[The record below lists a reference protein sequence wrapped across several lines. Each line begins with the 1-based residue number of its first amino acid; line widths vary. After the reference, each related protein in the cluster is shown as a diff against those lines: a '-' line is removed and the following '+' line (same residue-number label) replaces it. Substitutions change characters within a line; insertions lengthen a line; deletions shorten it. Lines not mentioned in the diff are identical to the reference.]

1 MHPSEAFQLILS
13 GTDVNATHRW
23 SFGNL
28 FHGCLSNAPRSC
40 FHPQTSLQ
48 HSRRLGHIIRPA
60 RQTEKLRSA
69 ICVLSPN
76 SQDHKG
82 GGARRWKTPVFLKL
96 KKKIFM
102 ATPGAHGSSQARD
115 WLWATA
121 ATQATPGATRDP
133 LTPCTGLGIKPDSL
147 QWPELSAVG
156 FLTHWATATPWH
168 QRSLLQ
174 VSC

>member
-82 GGARRWKTPVFLKL
+82 GGARCWKTPVFLKL
-96 KKKIFM
+96 KKKKFYGH
-102 ATPGAHGSSQARD
+102 TQGTWNFSGQGLTLSYSCNPGRTWGNTGSFN
-115 WLWATA
+115 
-121 ATQATPGATRDP
+121 P
-133 LTPCTGLGIKPDSL
+133 LHRAGDQT
-147 QWPELSAVG
+147 
-156 FLTHWATATPWH
+156 
-168 QRSLLQ
+168 
-174 VSC
+174 

>member
-48 HSRRLGHIIRPA
+48 HSRRLGRIIRPA

-82 GGARRWKTPVFLKL
+82 GGARCWKTPVFLKL
-96 KKKIFM
+96 KKKKILWPH
-102 ATPGAHGSSQARD
+102 PGHMEFLRPGIDSELQLQPRPHLGQHGI
-115 WLWATA
+115 L
-121 ATQATPGATRDP
+121 
-133 LTPCTGLGIKPDSL
+133 
-147 QWPELSAVG
+147 
-156 FLTHWATATPWH
+156 
-168 QRSLLQ
+168 
-174 VSC
+174 